1 LILIVNEELSMNKNN
16 NNPATLASQD
26 LLNATLQALQAKNI
40 QPTVVKTAAEA
51 LEKIK
56 GLIPAGKSVMNGS
69 SITLKQIGFTDLL
82 KSGKHPWNNLHAAIL
97 AEKDAAKQAEL
108 RKQSVLSDFYLG
120 SVHALTKDAEFI
132 IASNSGSQ
140 LPHVVFTSPNLI
152 FVVSSKKIVNSLD
165 DAMNRLDNVVVP
177 QENARLMEVYGVET
191 SLNQIFIFKNENP
204 MMNRNIQMIIVEE
217 DLGF

>member
-1 LILIVNEELSMNKNN
+1 MNKNN
-16 NNPATLASQD
+16 NKPATLASQE
-26 LLNATLQALQAKNI
+26 LLNATFQALQAKNI
-40 QPTVVKTAAEA
+40 QPTVVKTATEA

-56 GLIPAGKSVMNGS
+56 DLIPAGKSVMNGS

-82 KSGKHPWNNLHAAIL
+82 KSGEHPWHNLHAEIL
-97 AEKDAAKQAEL
+97 AETDAAKQAEL

-120 SVHALTKDAEFI
+120 SVHALTKDGEFI

-140 LPHVVFTSPNLI
+140 IPHVVFTSPNLI
-152 FVVSSKKIVNSLD
+152 FVVSSKKIVNNLD
-165 DAMNRLDNVVVP
+165 DAMKRLDNVVMP
-177 QENARLMEVYGVET
+177 QENARLKEAYGIDT

-204 MMNRNIQMIIVEE
+204 MMNRKIHMIIVEE